1 MNETSPVTLDSLFD
15 VARIGTG
22 ETEHSGLNSASM
34 PWRQT
39 SGHAGLGAHPCVVTV
54 LAVGGANTGSLDS
67 LLMEG
72 SIDLTVIEESA
83 LALEHTKQR
92 LGPLAKYIAW
102 KQTHVLEADIPRH
115 AYDVWFDQTWFR
127 QLPTEADRARYMEQ
141 VQRALRPGGTAF
153 IDGQV
158 IRYADSPP

>member
-1 MNETSPVTLDSLFD
+1 MNADVKVTLDTLLD
-15 VARIGTG
+15 RALTEAG
-22 ETEHSGLNSASM
+22 ETEHSGLNSATM
-34 PWRQT
+34 PWRNT
-39 SGHAGLGAHPCVVTV
+39 GGRSTLGVHPCVITV
-54 LAVGGANTGSLDS
+54 VAIGGTNTGSLDS

-83 LALEHTKQR
+83 ESLENTKQR

-102 KQTHVLEADIPRH
+102 KHTHVLDADIPKH
-115 AYDVWFDQTWFR
+115 AFDVWFDQTWFG
-127 QLPTEADRARYMEQ
+127 QLPSEAERARYMEQ

-158 IRYADSPP
+158 IRYAAS